1 MHFGLGKIFL
11 AIWNRSQMYWENL
24 PKITSKFLWHVGIR
38 SQIRQ
43 WIYLSHI
50 LLDTYERSKFYPLEV
65 LIRRF
70 TCIYELKKSTFVYDI
85 IWLTLLVLFLFLI
98 TVDLTILTNVF
109 MLSNSMLH
117 TLITYCTHNNL
128 VYLEM
133 SLLSS
138 LGKDSYWFS

>member
-1 MHFGLGKIFL
+1 
-11 AIWNRSQMYWENL
+11 MY
-24 PKITSKFLWHVGIR
+24 LWTEK
-38 SQIRQ
+38 
-43 WIYLSHI
+43 LNT
-50 LLDTYERSKFYPLEV
+50 LFM
-65 LIRRF
+65 
-70 TCIYELKKSTFVYDI
+70 
-85 IWLTLLVLFLFLI
+85 IWLTLLALFLFLI

-128 VYLEM
+128 VYLET